1 MTDMYTMA
9 YDIEIGSYRLGML
22 DSVEVVSS
30 VGLLADT
37 AKIVLPGAEYN
48 QALDVESRLKRGD
61 EVVINLYYREEGAVT
76 EFEGWLQRIA
86 TDDGNITL
94 YCEDDLFLTRKAI
107 GNAVM
112 KNIKLADLL
121 RHVVSNLGLV
131 HDVRCSYDWTYSKFV
146 INNATG
152 YDVLRKVQAECGAD
166 IYIRDG
172 VLHVHPPGETVGV
185 RRRYDFA
192 RNIEQSSLTY
202 RSQSDKK
209 YLVVVKANM
218 PDGTV
223 KELEIGTT
231 GGDKI
236 TVNAATCDENSM
248 RLRGELELK
257 RHLFDGYEGSITGW
271 LIPVC
276 RAGDSVTLHDRDYPR
291 KDGTYFVESVKT
303 TFSKEGGKREI
314 TLGYRLS

>member
-1 MTDMYTMA
+1 MYTMA

-22 DSVEVVSS
+22 DRVEVVSS

-37 AKIVLPGAEYN
+37 AKIVLPGAQYN
-48 QALDVESRLKRGD
+48 KALDVESKLKRGD
-61 EVVINLYYREEGAVT
+61 KVVVKFYYKEVGVMT
-76 EFEGWLQRIA
+76 EFEGWLQRIG

-107 GNAVM
+107 DNAVL
-112 KNIKLADLL
+112 KNVKLKDLL
-121 RHVVSNLGLV
+121 QRVVAGLGLV
-131 HDVRCSYDWTYSKFV
+131 TDVKCSYDWTYSKFV
-146 INNATG
+146 INNVTG
-152 YDVLRKVQAECGAD
+152 YDVLKKVQEECGAD
-166 IYIRDG
+166 IYIRGG
-172 VLHVHPPGETVGV
+172 VLHVHPPGEVVGEK
-185 RRRYDFA
+185 RMYDFA

-202 RSQSDKK
+202 RSRQDKK
-209 YLVVVKANM
+209 FLVVVKANM

-223 KELEIGTT
+223 KELEVGTT

-236 TVNAATCDENSM
+236 TVNAATCDEASM
-248 RLRGELELK
+248 RMRGELELK

-276 RAGDSVTLHDRDYPR
+276 RAGDSVHLHDADYPR